1 MFRILVAFIV
11 LFFTTSCADQN
22 QTEKPAN
29 TNIQEENMQEEDK
42 YNYVTVEPDSMLV
55 AVFETNMGNFEIEL
69 FANETPKTVTNF
81 VTLAQENFYDSVTFH
96 RVIDGFMVQGGDP
109 TGTGSGGKSIYDGKP
124 FEDEFV
130 PSLRHD
136 SPGIL
141 SMANRGPN
149 TNTSQFFIT
158 LVPTPHLNDRHTV
171 FGRVISGMDVVY
183 SIGKVETEP
192 PHNKPVEPVVME
204 KVSIEKRAAESK

>member
-1 MFRILVAFIV
+1 MFRIFVSFVIL
-11 LFFTTSCADQN
+11 LLTTSCADQN
-22 QTEKPAN
+22 QTEKPVN
-29 TNIQEENMQEEDK
+29 TNIQEETMQEEDK
-42 YNYVTVEPDSMLV
+42 YNYVSVEPDSTLI
-55 AVFETNMGNFEIEL
+55 AVFETNMGDFEIEL

-81 VTLAQENFYDSVTFH
+81 VTLAEENFYDSVTFH
-96 RVIDGFMVQGGDP
+96 RVIDGFMIQGGDP
-109 TGTGSGGKSIYDGKP
+109 TGSGMGGKSIYDGKP

-192 PHNKPVEPVVME
+192 PHNKPAKPVVME
-204 KVSIEKRAAESK
+204 KVTIEKRAAESK